1 MTARPER
8 ELKFIADRDTFKTAG
23 ALRLLGEASD
33 TAARPAKSV
42 YFDTEGLDLMRRRI
56 TLRMRRMEGRCI
68 IGVKKGMHSDQSHF
82 ERNEVEAPSPT
93 PELDLSLLDK
103 ETAGELRSVIG
114 EKALAPQFGSDIRRT
129 VKTVRLHGA
138 EIEVAFDSGF
148 LFAGERREPTYEIE
162 LELKSGEPIALFE
175 LGLSLIDA
183 LPLKLGVLS
192 KAERGALL
200 MSGEPPEP
208 VRALR
213 LALKRDMP
221 TEEAIGTLFRS
232 CLNQFLD
239 NLPALERGDSVEAV
253 HQMRVAI
260 RRLRSAYGLV
270 CRLCPSVEFDALR
283 DESRRIGTALGEARD
298 WDVFVE
304 SICNG
309 SLPSF
314 VEAPGRDKLVKAAQ
328 SRAAAAHEA
337 VTKLANERAAARL
350 VLSLERFIAQRGWRG
365 GAQIDRLAWLSE
377 PVARFAVESLDRLHR
392 KLLQRGKGFDRLTP
406 PERHAVRIVVKHV
419 RYATDF
425 FGALFHPASA
435 AQRYAERAAALQDL
449 LGKRNDATVALRL
462 IKMLNFSADPETA
475 YAAGL
480 AAGWVARGGLGD
492 EPALRK
498 AWRSLRKAEP
508 YWRDGAD
515 FRNGQAG

>member
-1 MTARPER
+1 MTGRPER
-8 ELKFIADRDTFKTAG
+8 ELKFIADCDTFKTAV
-23 ALRLLGEASD
+23 ALPLLGEASD
-33 TAARPAKSV
+33 SAARAVKSV

-56 TLRMRRMEGRCI
+56 ALRMRRMEGRCI
-68 IGVKKGMHSDQSHF
+68 VGVKKGLHSDQSHF

-129 VKTVRLHGA
+129 LKTVRLHGA

-162 LELKSGEPIALFE
+162 LELKSGEPVALFE

-200 MSGEPPEP
+200 ISGEPPEP
-208 VRALR
+208 VRALS

-270 CRLCPSVEFDALR
+270 CRLCPSVEFDTLR
-283 DESRRIGTALGEARD
+283 DESKRIGTALGEARD

-304 SICNG
+304 SIRNG
-309 SLPSF
+309 SLPSI
-314 VEAPGRDKLVKAAQ
+314 VDAPGRDKFVKAAQ
-328 SRAAAAHEA
+328 SRANVAHEA

-350 VLSLERFIAQRGWRG
+350 ALSIERFVAQRGWRG
-365 GAQIDRLAWLSE
+365 GAQNDRLARLSE
-377 PVARFAVESLDRLHR
+377 PVARFAVESLDRLQR

-406 PERHAVRIVVKHV
+406 PERHAVRIAVKHV

-425 FGALFHPASA
+425 FGALFHPASG

-462 IKMLNFSADPETA
+462 IKMLNFGADPEIA

-508 YWRDGAD
+508 YWRDEV
-515 FRNGQAG
+515 RNGEAG

>member
-1 MTARPER
+1 MTAHPER
-8 ELKFIADRDTFKTAG
+8 ELKFIADRDTFKTAA
-23 ALRLLGEASD
+23 ALPVLGKASD
-33 TAARPAKSV
+33 SAGRRIKSV
-42 YFDTEGLDLMRRRI
+42 YFDTDGLDLMRRRI
-56 TLRMRRMEGRCI
+56 TLRMRRMQGRCI
-68 IGVKKGMHSDQSHF
+68 VGVKKSMHSDGSHF
-82 ERNEVEAPSPT
+82 ERGEMEAPSPT
-93 PELDLSLLDK
+93 AELDLSLLDQ
-103 ETAGELRSVIG
+103 ETVGELRSVIG
-114 EKALAPQFGSDIRRT
+114 EKALAPRFGSDIRRT
-129 VKTVRLHGA
+129 LKTVRLHGA
-138 EIEVAFDSGF
+138 EIEAAFDSGF

-162 LELKSGEPIALFE
+162 LELKSGEPVALFE

-200 MSGEPPEP
+200 LSGEPPEP

-213 LALKRDMP
+213 LALKRAMP

-270 CRLCPSVEFDALR
+270 YRLCPSAEFDSLR
-283 DESRRIGTALGEARD
+283 GESKRIGTTLGEARD

-304 SICNG
+304 SIRNG
-309 SLPSF
+309 SLPRF

-328 SRAAAAHEA
+328 SRADAAHEA

-350 VLSLERFIAQRGWRG
+350 ALNLERFIAQRGWRG
-365 GAQIDRLAWLSE
+365 GAQIDRHAWLSE
-377 PVARFAVESLDRLHR
+377 PVACFALESLDRLHR
-392 KLLQRGKGFDRLTP
+392 KLLKRGEGFDRLSP
-406 PERHAVRIVVKHV
+406 PERHAVRIALKHA

-435 AQRYAERAAALQDL
+435 PQRYAERAAALQDL

-462 IKMLNFSADPETA
+462 IKTLNFGADPEIA

-480 AAGWVARGGLGD
+480 AAGWVARGALGE
-492 EPALRK
+492 EPALRN
-498 AWRSLRKAEP
+498 AWRSLYKAKP
-508 YWRDGAD
+508 YWRDGAEV
-515 FRNGQAG
+515 RNDEAG